1 MLKANF
7 FLWIVLLFHVIKTMG
22 ATGVIINSVK
32 LKYNPA
38 DAGGIKQGSNI
49 TLTCSVDILTP
60 SGQSPQISY
69 LFYKGQAQDA
79 LLKTVTIQAQESQYL
94 IQSARPSHSG
104 YYSCE
109 VEAESQREESAFTFI
124 AVTGNLQTP
133 VFTIRPTE
141 ESNSL
146 IIAIKM
152 LKVIF
157 PILSFLLLETSKTE
171 SENGVIINSVKL
183 KYNPA
188 DAGGIKQGSNITLT
202 CSVDILTP
210 SGQSPQIS
218 YLFYKG
224 QAQDALLK
232 TVEQAGIYLSR
243 KKLIIY
249 LIEAVRSVSKHSEV
263 VQLSVQNPF
272 SDPMFEI
279 EPSNE
284 IFEGDKLTIKCRVLQ
299 LLPHVKPQ
307 LIIMKDT
314 TPISTGN
321 TSSVVFSK
329 TANATD
335 TGKYGCMARWNSVSQ
350 AIRRQV
356 TVAVPVSIPT
366 LMSTPIGGN
375 VVEDGSLD
383 LSCAVLGGSYPITY
397 KFYQD
402 TSEIPLHQ
410 ITLNAT
416 TAVHHIVSIK
426 NGHSGKYS
434 CEVSNSADQI
444 TRTKKSQ
451 YVTIIVRVPV
461 SNPTIKCSSLKD
473 VYKTGEWVILLC
485 QSTNGTVPIT
495 YSLFSNKR
503 LIYSISRSDREPAA
517 FKVLLNETKDGGEY
531 KCKAENEI
539 PNLSK
544 YSKGI
549 NITIKVPVSKP
560 LIYPLL
566 NSTKVKLG
574 ETVTLHCVTSTGTL
588 PITYTLYRNQSSLQS
603 ATTMQ
608 AIPADFNIAVDSVE
622 HSGVYSCK
630 AENQISSEHSNGLSF
645 RILRGGFLWWIYI
658 IIVLISLMI
667 IGLAILIAQH
677 CKQWCK
683 NNEGINQEDESSK
696 PSQRGPLQH
705 NQGSLKKSMEVIYS
719 KIGNI
724 THPKADSDRNHE
736 GDYTNIMPCQGN
748 VTEDDSES
756 DCEADYTNVTS
767 KRKGSASA
775 DSDTSS
781 DETNHVL
788 YTQLDLAALQNNGTP
803 QPQGPTIYASIALDK
818 LR

>member
-1 MLKANF
+1 M
-7 FLWIVLLFHVIKTMG
+7 H
-22 ATGVIINSVK
+22 
-32 LKYNPA
+32 
-38 DAGGIKQGSNI
+38 
-49 TLTCSVDILTP
+49 
-60 SGQSPQISY
+60 
-69 LFYKGQAQDA
+69 
-79 LLKTVTIQAQESQYL
+79 
-94 IQSARPSHSG
+94 
-104 YYSCE
+104 
-109 VEAESQREESAFTFI
+109 
-124 AVTGNLQTP
+124 
-133 VFTIRPTE
+133 
-141 ESNSL
+141 
-146 IIAIKM
+146 
-152 LKVIF
+152 
-157 PILSFLLLETSKTE
+157 
-171 SENGVIINSVKL
+171 
-183 KYNPA
+183 
-188 DAGGIKQGSNITLT
+188 
-202 CSVDILTP
+202 
-210 SGQSPQIS
+210 
-218 YLFYKG
+218 
-224 QAQDALLK
+224 
-232 TVEQAGIYLSR
+232 
-243 KKLIIY
+243 
-249 LIEAVRSVSKHSEV
+249 
-263 VQLSVQNPF
+263 
-272 SDPMFEI
+272 
-279 EPSNE
+279 
-284 IFEGDKLTIKCRVLQ
+284 
-299 LLPHVKPQ
+299 LLPHVKLQ

-314 TPISTGN
+314 TPISIRN

-329 TANATD
+329 TANTTD
-335 TGKYGCMARWNSVSQ
+335 TGKYGCLVRWNSVSQ
-350 AIRRQV
+350 TVRKQV

-375 VVEDGSLD
+375 VVKDGSLD
-383 LSCAVLGGSYPITY
+383 LSCAVLGGSYPITF

-416 TAVHHIVSIK
+416 TAVHHIVSVK

-444 TRTKKSQ
+444 TRTKKSP
-451 YVTIIVRVPV
+451 YVTITVRVPV

-544 YSKGI
+544 YSNGI

-608 AIPADFNIAVDSVE
+608 AIPAGFNITVDSVE

-630 AENQISSEHSNGLSF
+630 AENQISSERSNGLSF
-645 RILRGGFLWWIYI
+645 RILRGGFVWWIYI

-667 IGLAILIAQH
+667 IGPAIIH

-683 NNEGINQEDESSK
+683 NNEGIIQEDESSK
-696 PSQRGPLQH
+696 PIQRGPLQH
-705 NQGSLKKSMEVIYS
+705 NQGSLKK
-719 KIGNI
+719 
-724 THPKADSDRNHE
+724 KADSDRNHE
-736 GDYTNIMPCQGN
+736 GDYTNIMSYQGN
-748 VTEDDSES
+748 EDDSES

-767 KRKGSASA
+767 KKAASA

-788 YTQLDLAALQNNGTP
+788 YTQLDLAALQNNSTP

>member
-1 MLKANF
+1 MLKVIF
-7 FLWIVLLFHVIKTMG
+7 PILSFLLLETSKTESEN
-22 ATGVIINSVK
+22 GVIINSVK

-109 VEAESQREESAFTFI
+109 VEAGSQRKESVFSFI
-124 AVTGNLQTP
+124 TVTGNLQTP
-133 VFTIRPTE
+133 VLTIRPTE
-141 ESNSL
+141 
-146 IIAIKM
+146 
-152 LKVIF
+152 VILGDLTELCCTSEEIPPLTF
-157 PILSFLLLETSKTE
+157 IFYTHKNGLNPVRLHETSSKNKTATHQLRVTTDTE
-171 SENGVIINSVKL
+171 QNYSCTIEV
-183 KYNPA
+183 PA
-188 DAGGIKQGSNITLT
+188 A
-202 CSVDILTP
+202 
-210 SGQSPQIS
+210 
-218 YLFYKG
+218 
-224 QAQDALLK
+224 
-232 TVEQAGIYLSR
+232 
-243 KKLIIY
+243 
-249 LIEAVRSVSKHSEV
+249 RSVSKHSEV

-284 IFEGDKLTIKCRVLQ
+284 IFEGDKLTIKCRVMQ

-549 NITIKVPVSKP
+549 NITIK
-560 LIYPLL
+560 
-566 NSTKVKLG
+566 G
-574 ETVTLHCVTSTGTL
+574 
-588 PITYTLYRNQSSLQS
+588 
-603 ATTMQ
+603 
-608 AIPADFNIAVDSVE
+608 
-622 HSGVYSCK
+622 
-630 AENQISSEHSNGLSF
+630 
-645 RILRGGFLWWIYI
+645 GGFLWWIYI

-724 THPKADSDRNHE
+724 THPKLNQPDSDMLIEQQEADSDRNHE

-767 KRKGSASA
+767 KRKAASA

>member
-1 MLKANF
+1 MATNS
-7 FLWIVLLFHVIKTMG
+7 IVTINRESVETSKTESEN
-22 ATGVIINSVK
+22 GVIINSVK

-109 VEAESQREESAFTFI
+109 VEAGSQRKESVFSFI
-124 AVTGNLQTP
+124 TVTGNLQTP
-133 VFTIRPTE
+133 VLTIRPTE
-141 ESNSL
+141 
-146 IIAIKM
+146 
-152 LKVIF
+152 VILGDLTELCCTSEEIPPLTF
-157 PILSFLLLETSKTE
+157 IFYTHKNGLNPVRLHETSSKNKTATHQLRVTTDTE
-171 SENGVIINSVKL
+171 QNYSCTIEV
-183 KYNPA
+183 PA
-188 DAGGIKQGSNITLT
+188 A
-202 CSVDILTP
+202 
-210 SGQSPQIS
+210 
-218 YLFYKG
+218 
-224 QAQDALLK
+224 
-232 TVEQAGIYLSR
+232 
-243 KKLIIY
+243 
-249 LIEAVRSVSKHSEV
+249 RSVSKHSEV

-284 IFEGDKLTIKCRVLQ
+284 IFEGDKLTIKCRVMQ

-724 THPKADSDRNHE
+724 THPKLNQPDSDMLIEQQEADSDRNHE

-767 KRKGSASA
+767 KRKAASA

>member
-1 MLKANF
+1 MLKVIF
-7 FLWIVLLFHVIKTMG
+7 PILSFLLLETSKTESEN
-22 ATGVIINSVK
+22 GVIINSVK

-109 VEAESQREESAFTFI
+109 VEAGSQRKESVFSFI
-124 AVTGNLQTP
+124 TVTGNLQTP
-133 VFTIRPTE
+133 VLTIRPTE
-141 ESNSL
+141 
-146 IIAIKM
+146 
-152 LKVIF
+152 VILGDLTELCCTSEEIPPLTF
-157 PILSFLLLETSKTE
+157 IFYTHKNGLNPVRLHETSSKNKTATHQLRVTTDTE
-171 SENGVIINSVKL
+171 QNYSCTIEV
-183 KYNPA
+183 PA
-188 DAGGIKQGSNITLT
+188 A
-202 CSVDILTP
+202 
-210 SGQSPQIS
+210 
-218 YLFYKG
+218 
-224 QAQDALLK
+224 
-232 TVEQAGIYLSR
+232 
-243 KKLIIY
+243 
-249 LIEAVRSVSKHSEV
+249 RSVSKHSEV

-284 IFEGDKLTIKCRVLQ
+284 IFEGDKLTIKCRVMQ

-451 YVTIIVRVPV
+451 YVTIIVR
-461 SNPTIKCSSLKD
+461 
-473 VYKTGEWVILLC
+473 G
-485 QSTNGTVPIT
+485 
-495 YSLFSNKR
+495 
-503 LIYSISRSDREPAA
+503 
-517 FKVLLNETKDGGEY
+517 
-531 KCKAENEI
+531 
-539 PNLSK
+539 
-544 YSKGI
+544 
-549 NITIKVPVSKP
+549 
-560 LIYPLL
+560 
-566 NSTKVKLG
+566 
-574 ETVTLHCVTSTGTL
+574 
-588 PITYTLYRNQSSLQS
+588 
-603 ATTMQ
+603 
-608 AIPADFNIAVDSVE
+608 
-622 HSGVYSCK
+622 
-630 AENQISSEHSNGLSF
+630 
-645 RILRGGFLWWIYI
+645 GGFLWWIYI

-724 THPKADSDRNHE
+724 THPKLNQPDSDMLIEQQEADSDRNHE

-767 KRKGSASA
+767 KRKAASA

>member
-1 MLKANF
+1 MLKVIF
-7 FLWIVLLFHVIKTMG
+7 PILSFLLLEASKTESEN
-22 ATGVIINSVK
+22 GVIINSVK

-38 DAGGIKQGSNI
+38 DAGGIKEGSNI

-69 LFYKGQAQDA
+69 LFYKGQTQDV
-79 LLKTVTIQAQESQYL
+79 LLKIVTIQAQESQYL

-109 VEAESQREESAFTFI
+109 VAAGSQREESASTFI
-124 AVTGNLQTP
+124 TVTGNLQTP
-133 VFTIRPTE
+133 VLTVHPIEVILGDLTE
-141 ESNSL
+141 LCCTSEEIPPLTFIFYTYKNGLNPVRLHENS
-146 IIAIKM
+146 
-152 LKVIF
+152 
-157 PILSFLLLETSKTE
+157 SK
-171 SENGVIINSVKL
+171 N
-183 KYNPA
+183 
-188 DAGGIKQGSNITLT
+188 
-202 CSVDILTP
+202 
-210 SGQSPQIS
+210 
-218 YLFYKG
+218 
-224 QAQDALLK
+224 K
-232 TVEQAGIYLSR
+232 TVTHQLRVTTDTEKNYSCT
-243 KKLIIY
+243 
-249 LIEAVRSVSKHSEV
+249 IEVPAARSVSKHSEV

-284 IFEGDKLTIKCRVLQ
+284 IFEGDKLTIKCRVTH

-416 TAVHHIVSIK
+416 TAVHHIVSVK

-434 CEVSNSADQI
+434 CEVSNSANQI

-451 YVTIIVRVPV
+451 YVTIIVR
-461 SNPTIKCSSLKD
+461 
-473 VYKTGEWVILLC
+473 G
-485 QSTNGTVPIT
+485 
-495 YSLFSNKR
+495 
-503 LIYSISRSDREPAA
+503 
-517 FKVLLNETKDGGEY
+517 
-531 KCKAENEI
+531 
-539 PNLSK
+539 
-544 YSKGI
+544 
-549 NITIKVPVSKP
+549 
-560 LIYPLL
+560 
-566 NSTKVKLG
+566 
-574 ETVTLHCVTSTGTL
+574 
-588 PITYTLYRNQSSLQS
+588 
-603 ATTMQ
+603 
-608 AIPADFNIAVDSVE
+608 
-622 HSGVYSCK
+622 
-630 AENQISSEHSNGLSF
+630 
-645 RILRGGFLWWIYI
+645 GGFLWWIYI
-658 IIVLISLMI
+658 IIVVISLMI

-724 THPKADSDRNHE
+724 THPKLNQPDSDMLIEQQEADSDRNHE
-736 GDYTNIMPCQGN
+736 GDYTNIMSYQGN

-767 KRKGSASA
+767 KRKAASA

-788 YTQLDLAALQNNGTP
+788 YTQLDLAALQNNSTP

>member
-1 MLKANF
+1 MLKVIF
-7 FLWIVLLFHVIKTMG
+7 PILSFLLLETSKTESEN
-22 ATGVIINSVK
+22 GVIINSVK

-109 VEAESQREESAFTFI
+109 VEAGSQRKESVFSFI
-124 AVTGNLQTP
+124 TVTGNLQTP
-133 VFTIRPTE
+133 VLTIRPTE
-141 ESNSL
+141 
-146 IIAIKM
+146 
-152 LKVIF
+152 VILGDLTELCCTSEEIPPLTF
-157 PILSFLLLETSKTE
+157 IFYTHKNGLNPVRLHETSSKNKTATHQLRVTTDTE
-171 SENGVIINSVKL
+171 QNYSCTIEV
-183 KYNPA
+183 PA
-188 DAGGIKQGSNITLT
+188 A
-202 CSVDILTP
+202 
-210 SGQSPQIS
+210 
-218 YLFYKG
+218 
-224 QAQDALLK
+224 
-232 TVEQAGIYLSR
+232 
-243 KKLIIY
+243 
-249 LIEAVRSVSKHSEV
+249 RSVSKHSEV

-284 IFEGDKLTIKCRVLQ
+284 IFEGDKLTIKCRVMQ

-451 YVTIIVRVPV
+451 YVTIIVR
-461 SNPTIKCSSLKD
+461 
-473 VYKTGEWVILLC
+473 
-485 QSTNGTVPIT
+485 
-495 YSLFSNKR
+495 
-503 LIYSISRSDREPAA
+503 
-517 FKVLLNETKDGGEY
+517 
-531 KCKAENEI
+531 
-539 PNLSK
+539 
-544 YSKGI
+544 
-549 NITIKVPVSKP
+549 VPVSKP

-724 THPKADSDRNHE
+724 THPKLNQPDSDMLIEQQEADSDRNHE

-767 KRKGSASA
+767 KRKAASA

>member
-1 MLKANF
+1 MLKVIF
-7 FLWIVLLFHVIKTMG
+7 PILSFLLLETSKTESEN
-22 ATGVIINSVK
+22 GVIINSVK

-109 VEAESQREESAFTFI
+109 VEAGSQRKESVFSFI
-124 AVTGNLQTP
+124 TVTGNLQTP
-133 VFTIRPTE
+133 VLTIRPTE
-141 ESNSL
+141 
-146 IIAIKM
+146 
-152 LKVIF
+152 VILGDLTELCCTSEEIPPLTF
-157 PILSFLLLETSKTE
+157 IFYTHKNGLNPVRLHETSSKNKTATHQLRVTTDTE
-171 SENGVIINSVKL
+171 QNYSCTIEV
-183 KYNPA
+183 PA
-188 DAGGIKQGSNITLT
+188 A
-202 CSVDILTP
+202 
-210 SGQSPQIS
+210 
-218 YLFYKG
+218 
-224 QAQDALLK
+224 
-232 TVEQAGIYLSR
+232 
-243 KKLIIY
+243 
-249 LIEAVRSVSKHSEV
+249 RSVSKHSEV

-284 IFEGDKLTIKCRVLQ
+284 IFEGDKLTIKCRVMQ

-451 YVTIIVRVPV
+451 YVTIIVR
-461 SNPTIKCSSLKD
+461 
-473 VYKTGEWVILLC
+473 
-485 QSTNGTVPIT
+485 
-495 YSLFSNKR
+495 
-503 LIYSISRSDREPAA
+503 
-517 FKVLLNETKDGGEY
+517 
-531 KCKAENEI
+531 
-539 PNLSK
+539 
-544 YSKGI
+544 
-549 NITIKVPVSKP
+549 
-560 LIYPLL
+560 
-566 NSTKVKLG
+566 
-574 ETVTLHCVTSTGTL
+574 
-588 PITYTLYRNQSSLQS
+588 
-603 ATTMQ
+603 
-608 AIPADFNIAVDSVE
+608 
-622 HSGVYSCK
+622 
-630 AENQISSEHSNGLSF
+630 
-645 RILRGGFLWWIYI
+645 
-658 IIVLISLMI
+658 
-667 IGLAILIAQH
+667 
-677 CKQWCK
+677 
-683 NNEGINQEDESSK
+683 GINQEDESSK

-724 THPKADSDRNHE
+724 THPKLNQPDSDMLIEQQEADSDRNHE

-767 KRKGSASA
+767 KRKAASA

>member
-1 MLKANF
+1 MLKVIF
-7 FLWIVLLFHVIKTMG
+7 PILSFLLLEASKTESEN
-22 ATGVIINSVK
+22 GVIINSVK

-38 DAGGIKQGSNI
+38 DAGGIKEGSNI

-69 LFYKGQAQDA
+69 LFYKGQTQDV
-79 LLKTVTIQAQESQYL
+79 LLKIVTIQAQESQYL

-109 VEAESQREESAFTFI
+109 VAAGSQREESASTFI
-124 AVTGNLQTP
+124 TVTGNLQTP
-133 VFTIRPTE
+133 VLTVHPIEVILGDLTE
-141 ESNSL
+141 LCCTSEEIPPLTFIFYTYKNGLNPVRLHENS
-146 IIAIKM
+146 
-152 LKVIF
+152 
-157 PILSFLLLETSKTE
+157 SK
-171 SENGVIINSVKL
+171 N
-183 KYNPA
+183 
-188 DAGGIKQGSNITLT
+188 
-202 CSVDILTP
+202 
-210 SGQSPQIS
+210 
-218 YLFYKG
+218 
-224 QAQDALLK
+224 K
-232 TVEQAGIYLSR
+232 TVTHQLRVTTDTEKNYSCT
-243 KKLIIY
+243 
-249 LIEAVRSVSKHSEV
+249 IEVPAARSVSKHSEV

-284 IFEGDKLTIKCRVLQ
+284 IFEGDKLTIKCRVTH

-416 TAVHHIVSIK
+416 TAVHHIVSVK

-434 CEVSNSADQI
+434 CEVSNSANQI

-461 SNPTIKCSSLKD
+461 SNPTIKCNSLKD

-503 LIYSISRSDREPAA
+503 LIYLISRSDREPAT

-608 AIPADFNIAVDSVE
+608 AIPAGFNITVDSVE

-630 AENQISSEHSNGLSF
+630 AENQISSEHS
-645 RILRGGFLWWIYI
+645 GGFLWWIYI
-658 IIVLISLMI
+658 IIVVISLMI

-724 THPKADSDRNHE
+724 THPKLNQPDSDMLIEQQEADSDRNHE
-736 GDYTNIMPCQGN
+736 GDYTNIMSYQGN

-767 KRKGSASA
+767 KRKAASA

-788 YTQLDLAALQNNGTP
+788 YTQLDLAALQNNSTP

>member
-1 MLKANF
+1 MLKVIF
-7 FLWIVLLFHVIKTMG
+7 PILSFLLLEASKTESEN
-22 ATGVIINSVK
+22 GVIINSVK

-38 DAGGIKQGSNI
+38 DAGGIKEGSNI

-69 LFYKGQAQDA
+69 LFYKGQTQDV
-79 LLKTVTIQAQESQYL
+79 LLKIVTIQAQESQYL

-109 VEAESQREESAFTFI
+109 VAAGSQREESASTFI
-124 AVTGNLQTP
+124 TVTGNLQTP
-133 VFTIRPTE
+133 VLTVHPIEVILGDLTE
-141 ESNSL
+141 LCCTSEEIPPLTFIFYTYKNGLNPVRLHENS
-146 IIAIKM
+146 
-152 LKVIF
+152 
-157 PILSFLLLETSKTE
+157 SK
-171 SENGVIINSVKL
+171 N
-183 KYNPA
+183 
-188 DAGGIKQGSNITLT
+188 
-202 CSVDILTP
+202 
-210 SGQSPQIS
+210 
-218 YLFYKG
+218 
-224 QAQDALLK
+224 K
-232 TVEQAGIYLSR
+232 TVTHQLRVTTDTEKNYSCT
-243 KKLIIY
+243 
-249 LIEAVRSVSKHSEV
+249 IEVPAARSVSKHSEV

-284 IFEGDKLTIKCRVLQ
+284 IFEGDKLTIKCRVTH

-416 TAVHHIVSIK
+416 TAVHHIVSVK

-434 CEVSNSADQI
+434 CEVSNSANQI

-461 SNPTIKCSSLKD
+461 SNPTIKCNSLKD

-503 LIYSISRSDREPAA
+503 LIYLISRSDREPAT

-549 NITIKVPVSKP
+549 NITIK
-560 LIYPLL
+560 
-566 NSTKVKLG
+566 G
-574 ETVTLHCVTSTGTL
+574 
-588 PITYTLYRNQSSLQS
+588 
-603 ATTMQ
+603 
-608 AIPADFNIAVDSVE
+608 
-622 HSGVYSCK
+622 
-630 AENQISSEHSNGLSF
+630 
-645 RILRGGFLWWIYI
+645 GGFLWWIYI
-658 IIVLISLMI
+658 IIVVISLMI

-724 THPKADSDRNHE
+724 THPKLNQPDSDMLIEQQEADSDRNHE
-736 GDYTNIMPCQGN
+736 GDYTNIMSYQGN

-767 KRKGSASA
+767 KRKAASA

-788 YTQLDLAALQNNGTP
+788 YTQLDLAALQNNSTP